1 MDATARVHRG
11 PRRCGGVAGGGA
23 GDHLDALTAVINWV
37 EAGKAPDAIV
47 ATRIEANKIMRS
59 RPLCPYPQAAHFSG
73 NGSSDDD
80 ANFACQN
87 ASE

>member
-1 MDATARVHRG
+1 MVPAMFHCRG
-11 PRRCGGVAGGGA
+11 GIGV
-23 GDHLDALTAVINWV
+23 DHLDALTAVINWV

-47 ATRIEANKIMRS
+47 ATRIETNKIMRS